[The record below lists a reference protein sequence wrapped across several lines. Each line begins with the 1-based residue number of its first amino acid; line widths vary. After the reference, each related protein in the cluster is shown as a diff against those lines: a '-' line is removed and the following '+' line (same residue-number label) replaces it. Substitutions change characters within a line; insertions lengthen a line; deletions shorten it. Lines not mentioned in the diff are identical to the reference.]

1 MTPTIQAISPM
12 RKTYCFAL
20 HPELLREEE
29 ADLIQKWGRSV
40 RIPGFR
46 PGKAPKER
54 VRQRYARELAVEL
67 ERRMISKAYE
77 KIRTDET
84 IEVFS
89 IVDVKSEGQ
98 WQSPASVTLTLTVD
112 LQPSFELPEYQG
124 ITVEVAPYE
133 IKETDI
139 DRAIEQMRNGQA
151 HYNVVNR
158 AAQKGDYVKVSYEG
172 KIDDQPIAELVPE
185 HPIYGRQNMT
195 WEEAGAAAQTPGVRA
210 VIDGVIGMK
219 AGEHKTVS
227 MTFPETFF
235 VEALDGKTAAYTIE
249 VTEVREKVLPAID
262 DAFLKNWEVEDVS
275 QLRSRVRER
284 LEQIEKDQQ
293 RIGKRTQV
301 IRALLERTDFPL
313 PESGVEQEQQRL
325 LRERLEKKGA
335 KENLEGDETEA
346 IRHAAQRHVKLRLIL
361 KKIAKAEAIELEEK
375 ETQQALL
382 NHALGARIPIKT
394 LMAELRKDRSLLIS
408 IQQAALLEKTLQF
421 IIGKTAV
428 KEVSKESKKA

>member
-1 MTPTIQAISPM
+1 M